1 MLKKKKSCCFLCQ
14 KSIFHSFNYYER
26 NIKYGQTLI
35 DLVREIRYLIEDC
48 DVTDFYIGVEL
59 LTEFYIGEFLL
70 EYKELYPHIKIHVVL
85 PFEWRT
91 TRKNKIYLERFA
103 KIIKNADTYDVIDK
117 KRINRH
123 VFEKNKYMVEK
134 SNVVVLVGKEKKL
147 VEDYKLI
154 KDKSDKKVR
163 FIKTK
168 Y

>member
-14 KSIFHSFNYYER
+14 RTIFHSFNYYEK
-26 NIKYGQTLI
+26 NMKYGQTLI
-35 DLVREIRYLIEDC
+35 DLVREIRCLIEDC
-48 DVTDFYIGVEL
+48 DVTD
-59 LTEFYIGEFLL
+59 FYIGEFLL

-91 TRKNKIYLERFA
+91 TRKNKIYSERFA

>member
-1 MLKKKKSCCFLCQ
+1 M
-14 KSIFHSFNYYER
+14 
-26 NIKYGQTLI
+26 
-35 DLVREIRYLIEDC
+35 
-48 DVTDFYIGVEL
+48 
-59 LTEFYIGEFLL
+59 
-70 EYKELYPHIKIHVVL
+70 L

-123 VFEKNKYMVEK
+123 GFEKNKYMVEK

-154 KDKSDKKVR
+154 KDKADKKVR